1 MGSTLLFGDSLNTIQ
16 NQGVMLIKNL
26 MKLINNKEDSSND
39 NNDKNFGTECI
50 LAFVPV
56 ETKALYIYKENNIKN
71 RQ

>member
-1 MGSTLLFGDSLNTIQ
+1 MRECDKKESLSFAHDSQ
-16 NQGVMLIKNL
+16 R
-26 MKLINNKEDSSND
+26 SS
-39 NNDKNFGTECI
+39 FGTECI